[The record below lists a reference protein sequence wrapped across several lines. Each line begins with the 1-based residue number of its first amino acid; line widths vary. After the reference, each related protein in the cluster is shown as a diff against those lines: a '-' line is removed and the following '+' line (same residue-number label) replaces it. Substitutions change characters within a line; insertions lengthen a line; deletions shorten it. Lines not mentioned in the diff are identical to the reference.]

1 MAPVDVVCLGLA
13 TADTIVTL
21 SGWPEPDGRAVAE
34 GIERAGGGPAA
45 TAAVAI
51 ARMGRSV
58 IIGAA
63 VGDDDAGTFV
73 RQDLERS
80 GVHTDHVTVIPGRT
94 PQSVILVDRS
104 AATRT
109 ILHLPGAAPMVLEPS
124 LRRAAQAAGWVHV
137 DHAGYPLAIGLD
149 RARLSVDA
157 GNPVPGLILHD
168 LGLYAP
174 SLASLGVRYP
184 GLPVRAAIRR
194 GLSDGAHRVV
204 VTMGAEGA
212 IAADAGGAWR
222 VAGAGVPVAS
232 TLGAGDVF
240 HGALLASM
248 VAGHSLAHALRRA
261 NLAAALSCRAPDGR
275 SAIASLPELEAALP
289 AAPHAEPVALDGAQ

>member
-21 SGWPEPDGRAVAE
+21 RGWPEPDGRAVAE

-45 TAAVAI
+45 TAALAI

-58 IIGAA
+58 VIGAA

-80 GVHTDHVTVIPGRT
+80 GVDTDHVTVIPGRT
-94 PQSVILVDRS
+94 AQSVILVDRS

-109 ILHLPGAAPMVLEPS
+109 ILHLPGVAPVALGPA
-124 LRRAAQAAGWVHV
+124 LRRAAEAAGWVHV
-137 DHAGYPLAIGLD
+137 DHAGYPLAMDLD
-149 RARLSVDA
+149 RGRLSVDA
-157 GNPVPGLILHD
+157 GNPVPGLRLDD

-184 GLPVRAAIRR
+184 GLPPGAAIHRA
-194 GLSDGAHRVV
+194 LADGAHRVV

-222 VAGAGVPVAS
+222 VAGAGVEVAS

-248 VAGHSLAHALRRA
+248 AAGHSLPNALRRA
-261 NLAAALSCRAPDGR
+261 NLAAALSCRALDGR
-275 SAIASLPELEAALP
+275 SGIASLPELEAALP
-289 AAPHAEPVALDGAQ
+289 AAPHPEPILLNAAQ